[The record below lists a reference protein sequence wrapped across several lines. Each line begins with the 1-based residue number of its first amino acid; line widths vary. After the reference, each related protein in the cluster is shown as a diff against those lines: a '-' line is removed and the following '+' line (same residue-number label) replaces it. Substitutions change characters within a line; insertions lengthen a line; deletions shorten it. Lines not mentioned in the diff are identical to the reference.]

1 MSWHTTE
8 SGCCVGRG
16 CLGPDPSE
24 APHVGG
30 FRSWQSGLVPPPSQD
45 QGSGRHWGRPRAK
58 HGAPPSGPGHGPVGG
73 ALGGQQGALGH
84 GQSRGS
90 TSQAGQGQAGLVV
103 PSGPR
108 HGVRYFSVGET
119 LGALTQFGRAS
130 LGLKVS
136 RAPRAVR
143 GSQLLALSRSSR
155 RPLKCGLAL

>member
-1 MSWHTTE
+1 MSWHTAE

-45 QGSGRHWGRPRAK
+45 QGSGRHWGSPRAK

-90 TSQAGQGQAGLVV
+90 TSQAGQGQAGLVM

-108 HGVRYFSVGET
+108 HGWSKIFFRRRNTRGTDAVWQSFLRPK
-119 LGALTQFGRAS
+119 
-130 LGLKVS
+130 GL
-136 RAPRAVR
+136 
-143 GSQLLALSRSSR
+143 LS
-155 RPLKCGLAL
+155 P